1 MNYQFNK
8 ELANIYSKFG
18 LTEGKKPDFLDVDGD
33 GDKKESFK
41 QAAKQAKDSKK
52 EKRCT
57 CGCIIGKPKKGCKC
71 KKHCK

>member
-8 ELANIYSKFG
+8 ELANVYSKFG

-41 QAAKQAKDSKK
+41 QATSQAKGKK
-52 EKRCT
+52 KCS
-57 CGCIIGKPKKGCKC
+57 CGCVIGKPKTGCKC